1 MKKLTLISLFYL
13 LLIGVSFAQR
23 PGQEI
28 DRERLQAARVAFI
41 TTRLDLSPEQAEKFW
56 PVFNEY
62 DNQRESNLKKL
73 AALNPGRDVTLS
85 EEEAKKNVQQRFEI
99 QRQMIADEEKFVL
112 DISKTIN
119 YNQILKLNRIARDF
133 TRHIYQ
139 RQRQRNTP

>member
-1 MKKLTLISLFYL
+1 MKKLSLISLFSL
-13 LLIGVSFAQR
+13 LLIGVSYAQR
-23 PGQEI
+23 PGQDF

-62 DNQRESNLKKL
+62 DNKRESNLKKL
-73 AALNPGRDVTLS
+73 AALNPGRDITLS
-85 EEEAKKNVQQRFEI
+85 EEEAKKTVQQRFEV

-112 DISKTIN
+112 SISKTIN

-139 RQRQRNTP
+139 RQRQRNIP